1 MRFSLFVFLFFNFL
15 LANCQQTT
23 VEQSTY
29 FQNFEHLMD
38 NDYVKTLFK
47 KSTLNTDS
55 ILKNVKPSKP
65 FHHEKGKEI
74 LDKIEQTIPLN
85 YYPEVAP
92 FIALYNKGVNLH
104 FLNYMINYYHPDI
117 KLELKKQGLPEELS
131 LLPAILSGFNPLS
144 SNTSGGVGYWHLNYP
159 QAIKYGLRINE
170 YVDERYDLK
179 KSTVAATKYLKQL
192 FNEYNNWELTLA
204 AYSCGPT
211 TISNLQHRKKV
222 NTYTDL
228 YPYLNPKTRDLVPAL
243 TAYIY
248 TYSKNNSNLIKIN
261 PHIEADT
268 FFVEKR
274 LSFKAILDVIN
285 INKKELQF
293 LNPSIINEIF
303 PANYLAL
310 LPKNTRFKM
319 HQYCDS
325 IYFYQDSVLNKPI
338 VEIEEAVSDNSDK
351 EEIKHKVKSGDV
363 LGSIAQKYGVK
374 ISDIQ
379 SWNNLRGTRI
389 NIGQTLIVYKKK
401 TSTTSTQKQPEN
413 EPLSDDGTY
422 IIYKV
427 KDGDNLWD
435 IAANFDGVSP
445 DDIMELNNIDE
456 NLQIGQVLK
465 IKKK

>member
-1 MRFSLFVFLFFNFL
+1 
-15 LANCQQTT
+15 
-23 VEQSTY
+23 
-29 FQNFEHLMD
+29 MD

-55 ILKNVKPSKP
+55 ILKNIKPSKP

-92 FIALYNKGVNLH
+92 FIALYNKDVNMH
-104 FLNYMINYYHPDI
+104 FLNYMINYYQPVI

-131 LLPAILSGFNPLS
+131 FLPAILSGFNPIS
-144 SNTSGGVGYWHLNYP
+144 SNTIGGVGYWHLNYP
-159 QAIKYGLRINE
+159 QAIKYGLKINE

-192 FNEYNNWELTLA
+192 FNEYKNWELTLA
-204 AYSCGPT
+204 AYSCGPS

-222 NTYTDL
+222 STYTEL
-228 YPYLNPKTRDLVPAL
+228 YPYLNPKNRDLVPTL

-268 FFVEKR
+268 FFVEKQ
-274 LSFKAILDVIN
+274 LSYKAIIDVLNLN
-285 INKKELQF
+285 IKELQF
-293 LNPSIINEIF
+293 LNPSIINEVF

-310 LPKNTRFKM
+310 LPKNTGLKM

-338 VEIEEAVSDNSDK
+338 VEVEETTIELDK

-401 TSTTSTQKQPEN
+401 TSTTNTQKQPETD
-413 EPLSDDGTY
+413 PLLDDGTY

-456 NLQIGQVLK
+456 NLQIGQLLK

>member
-1 MRFSLFVFLFFNFL
+1 
-15 LANCQQTT
+15 
-23 VEQSTY
+23 
-29 FQNFEHLMD
+29 MD

-74 LDKIEQTIPLN
+74 LDKIEQSIPLN

-92 FIALYNKGVNLH
+92 FITLYNKGVNLH
-104 FLNYMINYYHPDI
+104 FLNYMINYYQHDI
-117 KLELKKQGLPEELS
+117 KQELKKQGLPEELS
-131 LLPAILSGFNPLS
+131 FLPAILSGFNPLS
-144 SNTSGGVGYWHLNYP
+144 TNTTGGVGYWHLNYP

-170 YVDERYDLK
+170 YVDERFDLE
-179 KSTVAATKYLKQL
+179 KSTIAAAKYLKQL
-192 FNEYNNWELTLA
+192 HLLYNDWELTLA
-204 AYSCGPT
+204 AYTCGPSS
-211 TISNLQHRKKV
+211 INNLQQRKKV
-222 NTYTDL
+222 ITYTDL
-228 YPYLNPKTRDLVPAL
+228 YPFLNPNSRDIVPAL

-248 TYSKNNSNLIKIN
+248 TYAKNSSNQIKIN
-261 PHIEADT
+261 PLIEADT
-268 FFVEKR
+268 FYVESK
-274 LSFKAILDVIN
+274 LSFRAILDVIN
-285 INKKELQF
+285 INKKELLF
-293 LNPSIINEIF
+293 LNPSVINEVF

-310 LPKNTRFKM
+310 LPKNTGFKM

-338 VEIEEAVSDNSDK
+338 VEIEETTIELDK

-363 LGSIAQKYGVK
+363 LGVIAQKYGVR

-379 SWNNLRGTRI
+379 DWNNLKGTRI

-401 TSTTSTQKQPEN
+401 ISSKTPQKTTEPEIIS
-413 EPLSDDGTY
+413 SDGNY
-422 IIYKV
+422 IMYKV